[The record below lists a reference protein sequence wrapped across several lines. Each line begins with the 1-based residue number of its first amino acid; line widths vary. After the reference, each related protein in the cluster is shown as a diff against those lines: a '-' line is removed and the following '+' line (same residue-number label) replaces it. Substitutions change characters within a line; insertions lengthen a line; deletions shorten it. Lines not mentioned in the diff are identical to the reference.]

1 MKQLEPLILVQS
13 INNNVFEVMNKA
25 SLNYTGNEMTPLF
38 SIAQEERLD
47 TFLAKLKSTFE
58 ANQIADVSTSAV
70 MELYNY
76 KV

>member
-47 TFLAKLKSTFE
+47 MFLAKLKSTFE

>member
-13 INNNVFEVMNKA
+13 INNNILEITKKA
-25 SLNYTGNEMTPLF
+25 SPNHPGNEMIPLS

-47 TFLAKLKSTFE
+47 IFLAKLKSTFE
-58 ANQIADVSTSAV
+58 ANQIADISTSAV
-70 MELYNY
+70 MELYEY